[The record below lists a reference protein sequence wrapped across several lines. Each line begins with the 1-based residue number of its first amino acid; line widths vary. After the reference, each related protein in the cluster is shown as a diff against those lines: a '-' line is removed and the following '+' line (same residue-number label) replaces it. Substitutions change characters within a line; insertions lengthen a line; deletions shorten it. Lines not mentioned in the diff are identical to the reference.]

1 MIIAGV
7 AGFQLRERK
16 MPEASKPS
24 PVAKPIPS
32 ITPDMVEFFEGA
44 RCGQLMVQKCE
55 GCGELR
61 FPPHE
66 TCTKCLGT
74 RAGWVAVSGRG
85 EVYSFNIM
93 HQVYHPGFATEVPY
107 AVVVVKLDEGV
118 KFVSNLVGV
127 KPADIKCGMPVEVT
141 FEKLNDQVMLPK
153 FRPRA
158 GS

>member
-1 MIIAGV
+1 
-7 AGFQLRERK
+7 
-16 MPEASKPS
+16 MPEASRT

-32 ITPDMVEFFEGA
+32 VTPGMAPFFEGA
-44 RCGQLMVQKCE
+44 RRGQLMLQRCE
-55 GCGELR
+55 GCGVLR

-66 TCTKCLGT
+66 MCTQCLGT

-107 AVVVVKLDEGV
+107 AVVVVKLEEGV

-127 KPADIKCGMPVEVT
+127 KPADIKIGMPVEVT

-153 FRPRA
+153 FRPQAKR
-158 GS
+158 